1 MSVRNI
7 VKEIIDEESA
17 AAKAA
22 KKAGLVHLGFGRYG
36 PKKGGS
42 ATHVSKDGKLKSVG
56 DDSGGE
62 PADKPFGGDTGTDAD
77 YEPSQQAQAHTAAAD
92 AELDRIDKEKLAK
105 GEPLDGTPLF
115 PDDEEP
121 EQSAYDKMGPEARE
135 LKNTMDSTEEGY
147 QQQYV
152 PILKNLSRKMK
163 KGTYDKEKAV
173 KLFMY
178 YVDNGAKRYA
188 KDFGGGG
195 ATGPSVGGFDKKTRE
210 EAARAYVEDFEDDWD
225 NKNWD
230 FMESIV
236 KKSKTAKEF
245 GESKMKLESL
255 LKENPAAMAAVQQMA
270 AVKLQGKGKRKVK
283 ATTAL
288 TNKEHPSHEK
298 AVSIFQKLKDK
309 FSKKKE
315 DEPKKQ
321 SQSDADFYKKQYV
334 ARTGT
339 ELDEGWWEDLTDKAR
354 ELYKKAHPG
363 SKQAGGGSSD
373 DEGGKSKDVQ
383 DQEKRE
389 KYKGHRSWLGIPIHA
404 DGEPVDPDDIDD
416 EGNLLPGKED
426 PENRS
431 GGADPRRGS
440 ARTGNE
446 LGENKMNESVKFH
459 TITGNKR
466 FMTKTAL
473 VILRK
478 YGVKNVKVNQV
489 AGDFLEIRFPI
500 DSNKLKKLDKEL
512 KRKNK
517 TAYGGIVENRRDK
530 MKITEGILRK
540 VIRSEIKKT
549 LIKESSPGFTKREF
563 GDPLPTLQG
572 VMKQHQNKVVKEDDD
587 AFSQPIPAT
596 IDRFMKKFISAVN
609 DKNLNRKRKL
619 AILGRVIVA
628 LRLEPSEVSKYARLV
643 KREL

>member
-1 MSVRNI
+1 MVR
-7 VKEIIDEESA
+7 EILDEESA

-62 PADKPFGGDTGTDAD
+62 PADKPFGGDTGKDAD
-77 YEPSQQAQAHTAAAD
+77 FQ
-92 AELDRIDKEKLAK
+92 
-105 GEPLDGTPLF
+105 GEPPEGSREPEDKK
-115 PDDEEP
+115 EP
-121 EQSAYDKMGPEARE
+121 EQSEYDKMGPEARE

-147 QQQYV
+147 KQQYI
-152 PILKNLSRKMK
+152 PILKNLSKKMK

-173 KLFMY
+173 KLMMY
-178 YVDNGAKRYA
+178 YVANGAKKYA

-225 NKNWD
+225 NKNFD
-230 FMESIV
+230 FMESITFNGSRYRRV
-236 KKSKTAKEF
+236 NKE
-245 GESKMKLESL
+245 MKLETL
-255 LKENPAAMAAVQQMA
+255 LKENPAAMAAVQKMTA
-270 AVKLQGKGKRKVK
+270 IKLQGKGNRKVQ
-283 ATTAL
+283 AVTAL
-288 TNKEHPSHEK
+288 KNKEHPSHTK
-298 AVSIFQKLKDK
+298 AVGIFQKLKDK

-321 SQSDADFYKKQYV
+321 SQSDADFYRQQYA
-334 ARTGT
+334 ARTG
-339 ELDEGWWEDLTDKAR
+339 K
-354 ELYKKAHPG
+354 
-363 SKQAGGGSSD
+363 
-373 DEGGKSKDVQ
+373 
-383 DQEKRE
+383 
-389 KYKGHRSWLGIPIHA
+389 
-404 DGEPVDPDDIDD
+404 
-416 EGNLLPGKED
+416 
-426 PENRS
+426 
-431 GGADPRRGS
+431 
-440 ARTGNE
+440 E
-446 LGENKMNESVKFH
+446 LGEDKMNESIKFH

-473 VILRK
+473 PILKK
-478 YGVKNVKVNQV
+478 YGAKNVKVNLV
-489 AGDFLEIRFPI
+489 GGDYLEVRFPI

-530 MKITEGILRK
+530 MTEDILRK
-540 VIRSEIKKT
+540 VIREEIKKV
-549 LIKESSPGFTKREF
+549 IKEDEES
-563 GDPLPTLQG
+563 
-572 VMKQHQNKVVKEDDD
+572 
-587 AFSQPIPAT
+587 FSQPIPAT
-596 IDRFMKKFISAVN
+596 IDRYMKKFIGAMES
-609 DKNLNRKRKL
+609 KNLNRKRKL